1 MSTRHK
7 ATRMETHK
15 TITRE
20 EYKAITTT
28 WLETKTVGTMSWP
41 KRFLS
46 VVTCVVRSDVV
57 VDATVMRRRGGRAD
71 VERLEV
77 AAVVVEATVVVVVA
91 VVVIVVATVVVY
103 VAVVVLVV
111 VVVKVVVVEVVGVV
125 VDVVILGS
133 PTIVD

>member
-77 AAVVVEATVVVVVA
+77 AAVVVEATVVVVV
-91 VVVIVVATVVVY
+91 VVIVVATVVVY
-103 VAVVVLVV
+103 VAVVVLVAVVVEV
-111 VVVKVVVVEVVGVV
+111 VVVVVVGVV

-133 PTIVD
+133 LTIVD

>member
-77 AAVVVEATVVVVVA
+77 AAVVVEATVVVVV
-91 VVVIVVATVVVY
+91 VVIVVATVVVY

-111 VVVKVVVVEVVGVV
+111 VVVEVVVVVVVGVV

>member
-1 MSTRHK
+1 
-7 ATRMETHK
+7 METHK

-77 AAVVVEATVVVVVA
+77 AAVVVEATVVVVV
-91 VVVIVVATVVVY
+91 VVIVVATVVVY

-111 VVVKVVVVEVVGVV
+111 VVVEVVVVVVVGVV

>member
-1 MSTRHK
+1 LSTRHK

-46 VVTCVVRSDVV
+46 VVTCVVRSDVD

-77 AAVVVEATVVVVVA
+77 AAVVVEATVVVVV
-91 VVVIVVATVVVY
+91 VVIVVATVVVY

-111 VVVKVVVVEVVGVV
+111 VVVEVVVVVVVGVV

>member
-77 AAVVVEATVVVVVA
+77 AAVVEATVVVVVV
-91 VVVIVVATVVVY
+91 VVVIVVETVVVY

-111 VVVKVVVVEVVGVV
+111 IVVEVVVVVVVGVV